1 MLVEERKCITV
12 NRKILWD
19 KAAKKL
25 LILAALFLGL
35 QAAAK
40 SCSAAAAGE
49 VEKKDSIGSAMLK
62 SLADAMGDVL
72 YGQFMP
78 GVSFAAENGRG
89 TFWFFQ
95 AQVDSLFPLY
105 GYAARNAIPSKA
117 EDDEAS
123 DFRTI
128 MLAEAEEG
136 IGPLEEAPAPEQMEP
151 PVRTQEETLE
161 ELLRA
166 ENEAAQGAL
175 PLSSFIP
182 HTRQAQVD
190 LEPLQDYETL
200 ARQFYIVDASTSA
213 GSSLLDVEKMLAA
226 DMSISKSGE
235 GPQILIYHTHS
246 QEAFAD
252 SVPGDP
258 SMTITGVGEH
268 LAQILRETYGYD
280 VLHHLGRYDVESRD
294 DSYSK
299 ALPEIEAILA
309 ENPSIK
315 VVIDLH
321 RDAVPEDTRLVTE
334 LDGKPTARFMFFNG
348 LSRTRKTGNIT
359 YLYNENL
366 DANLALS
373 FQMQLKAM
381 EYYPGLTR
389 KIYLKAYRYN
399 MHLLPRCMLIEMG
412 AQNNTVEEVMN
423 ACEPLAHI
431 LDLVLS
437 GEV

>member
-1 MLVEERKCITV
+1 MEGRKCITV
-12 NRKILWD
+12 NRKVLWD

-35 QAAAK
+35 QSVAK

-49 VEKKDSIGSAMLK
+49 VEKQDSIGSAMLK
-62 SLADAMGDVL
+62 SLTDEMKDML

-78 GVSFAAENGRG
+78 SVSFAAENGQG

-95 AQVDSLFPLY
+95 AQMDSLFPLY
-105 GYAARNAIPSKA
+105 EYAMRNSVHRE
-117 EDDEAS
+117 EDEVS

-128 MLAEAEEG
+128 LLAEAEEG
-136 IGPLEEAPAPEQMEP
+136 VGPLEEASAPEQVEAP
-151 PVRTQEETLE
+151 AEDQEETLD

-166 ENEAAQGAL
+166 ENEAALGAL

-182 HTRQAQVD
+182 HTRQVQVD
-190 LEPLQDYETL
+190 LEPLQNYETL
-200 ARQFYIVDASTSA
+200 VRQFYIVDASTSA
-213 GSSLLDVEKMLAA
+213 GSDQLNVDKMLAA
-226 DMSISKSGE
+226 DMSITKSGD

-252 SVPGDP
+252 SVPGDT
-258 SMTITGVGEH
+258 SMTIMGVGEY
-268 LAQILRETYGYD
+268 LAQILRETYGYE
-280 VLHHLGRYDVESRD
+280 VLHHLGQYDVESRD

-309 ENPSIK
+309 ENPSIE

-321 RDAVPEDTRLVTE
+321 RDAVPEETRLVME
-334 LDGKPTARFMFFNG
+334 LDGRPTARFMFFNG

-437 GEV
+437 GEA